1 MLLKVGAALPDPP
14 FELMTNDGPAGF
26 DITLMQHVAA
36 KLGREWQLVPYRGA
50 DFNGIFAGLNDG
62 RHPQVRSIDDLNGLV
77 IGVQKGNTSEPVA
90 EKLVAEHR
98 ASRVR
103 VYAYDE
109 IETALNDLST
119 GGCDAFMKL
128 APVTAWFVRDRPKL
142 KIVQTGITRELL
154 GICVRKGNTALAKA
168 IGKAQMVL
176 VADGTIPA
184 LIKKWLGASASTA
197 G

>member
-1 MLLKVGAALPDPP
+1 
-14 FELMTNDGPAGF
+14 
-26 DITLMQHVAA
+26 
-36 KLGREWQLVPYRGA
+36 
-50 DFNGIFAGLNDG
+50 
-62 RHPQVRSIDDLNGLV
+62 
-77 IGVQKGNTSEPVA
+77 
-90 EKLVAEHR
+90 
-98 ASRVR
+98 
-103 VYAYDE
+103 
-109 IETALNDLST
+109 
-119 GGCDAFMKL
+119 MKL